1 MDNSDLFKKFGLS
14 PPEPFSTDL
23 LIHVGESHNELR
35 LIIKHHLNKLGFNNV
50 RADRDGHTSLSE
62 LKVKPAHI
70 ALEGDDL
77 EVVTGYDM
85 IKELI
90 EDPNVSR
97 PAFILMSKP
106 LNKAELMFALEMGMD
121 DILVRPISQGDLLPK
136 IRNAYNVFNNP
147 KNPERVYELA
157 KSKLRAEDYDR
168 AFAIYEELTRVAEK
182 AARPFIGMARS
193 KIKQN
198 NLDEALNFVNQGIGK
213 NENYIHAYVV
223 RADIFTAM
231 NQDAKALEDLKKA
244 LSLSPMNI
252 LRYEGCTES
261 LLKQNRIDE
270 CIDLLNIGTSAGLRH
285 PYIIERLGYCYF
297 LKKDYPNALKLLKD
311 AVRIEPENVSYAN
324 SLAICYRDSKDFDKA
339 VQTYNQIL
347 KKQPDNHLVL
357 FNKAITLVFWDKKD
371 EAIKILRRILKIDP
385 NYAKAKEKLSELG
398 ASIEG

>member
-1 MDNSDLFKKFGLS
+1 MDDSDLFKKFGLS

-23 LIHVGESHNELR
+23 LIHVGESHNEIR

-50 RADRDGHTSLSE
+50 RADRDGHASLAE

-70 ALEGDDL
+70 ALEGDNLDI
-77 EVVTGYDM
+77 VTGYDM
-85 IKELI
+85 IKELM
-90 EDPNVSR
+90 EDPTVTR

-121 DILVRPISQGDLLPK
+121 DILVRPIAQGDLLPK

-157 KSKLRAEDYDR
+157 KGKLRVDDFEQ
-168 AFAIYEELTRVAEK
+168 AFLIYQELNKVTEK
-182 AARPFIGMARS
+182 AARPFIGMARA
-193 KIKQN
+193 KFKQN
-198 NLDEALNFVNQGIGK
+198 KVEEALDFVNKGIEK

-223 RADIFTAM
+223 RAEIYTFM
-231 NQDAKALEDLKKA
+231 KEDAKALEDLKKA
-244 LSLSPMNI
+244 LELSPMNI
-252 LRYEGCTES
+252 IRYEGCTES
-261 LLKQNRIDE
+261 LIKQNKIDE
-270 CIDLLNIGTSAGLRH
+270 CIAILNIGTSAGLRH
-285 PYIIERLGYCYF
+285 PYIIERLGFCYF

-311 AVRIEPENVSYAN
+311 AVRVEPDNVSYAN

-339 VQTYNQIL
+339 IQTYNQIL

-357 FNKAITLVFWDKKD
+357 FNKAVTLIFWDKKD

-385 NYAKAKEKLSELG
+385 NYAKAKEKLGELG
-398 ASIEG
+398 ASLEG

>member
-1 MDNSDLFKKFGLS
+1 MDHSDLFKKFGLN
-14 PPEPFSTDL
+14 PPEPFSTEL
-23 LIHVGESHNELR
+23 SIHVGESHNEIR

-50 RADRDGHTSLSE
+50 RADRDGHASLAE

-77 EVVTGYDM
+77 DVVTGYDM
-85 IKELI
+85 LKELM

-97 PAFILMSKP
+97 PPFILMSKP

-157 KSKLRAEDYDR
+157 KAKLRAEDYPQ
-168 AFAIYEELTRVAEK
+168 AFQIYSELTKVSEK
-182 AARPFIGMARS
+182 AARPYIGMARVQ
-193 KIKQN
+193 IKQN
-198 NLDEALNFVNQGIGK
+198 SLEEALGYVNKGIEK

-223 RADIFTAM
+223 RADIYTAM
-231 NQDAKALEDLKKA
+231 KQDEKALEDLKKA
-244 LSLSPMNI
+244 LELSPMNI
-252 LRYEGCTES
+252 IRYEGCTES
-261 LLKQNRIDE
+261 LLKQNKIDE
-270 CIDLLNIGTSAGLRH
+270 CLSILNIGASAGLKH

-297 LKKDYPNALKLLKD
+297 LKKDYVNALKLLKE
-311 AVRIEPENVSYAN
+311 AVRIDPENVSYAN
-324 SLAICYRDSKDFDKA
+324 SLAICYRDSKDFEKA
-339 VQTYNQIL
+339 VLTYNQIL

-357 FNKAITLVFWDKKD
+357 FNKAVTLIFWDKKD

-385 NYAKAKEKLSELG
+385 NYNKAKEKLSELG